1 VKIHKNEGLRGNS
14 RFRGEKDMPLVDIKL
29 IEGVFSEDEKEKL
42 IKDVTDVIVSFMGEN
57 LRSYI
62 LVVVQEVK
70 SGSWGVGGQAIGL
83 DEVRAMQAGSKQKTE
98 K

>member
-1 VKIHKNEGLRGNS
+1 
-14 RFRGEKDMPLVDIKL
+14 MPLADIKI
-29 IEGVFSEDEKEKL
+29 IEGTFSEEEIEKL

-57 LRSYI
+57 LRSYT

-83 DEVRAMQAGSKQKTE
+83 EEVRAIQESTLSKH
-98 K
+98 

>member
-1 VKIHKNEGLRGNS
+1 MKE
-14 RFRGEKDMPLVDIKL
+14 MPLVDIKL
-29 IEGVFSEDEKEKL
+29 IEGVFSEDEKKKL

-57 LRSYI
+57 LRSHI

-70 SGSWGVGGQAIGL
+70 SGSWGVGGQAIGFE
-83 DEVRAMQAGSKQKTE
+83 EVRAMQAGSTQKAE